1 MKLFKALE
9 LSYDQYS
16 TTVKNYLSKTFSN
29 FGVKYNNSTIF
40 GQIISV
46 IEATVQNILLYI
58 EDAFTEQNKFTATR
72 KKSIYGLAQLTGYN
86 PSTGKAAG
94 FQLKLSYTP
103 TNTETTNVI
112 INNKEPIVCSQNG
125 LQYNIILP
133 QDAIIVNTSND
144 LTNKYLYA
152 VEGQFETQYFVSTGG
167 QLYLEHLD
175 VTGDIDEDYMEVRI
189 NDELWEKVDSLY
201 DMQADG
207 KQWFS
212 KTSVVS
218 GIIIGFGND
227 IHGRALQDGDNVSI
241 TYLKH
246 NGEYGN
252 INNLEAVEFSFVDS
266 LKNVSG
272 DDVDG
277 NTLFNITVANTD
289 SVTSGTF
296 SEDISQVKQMIGY
309 TSRALVLASPENY
322 KSFINR
328 FSFCGYNRTWSE
340 VGSLVINSLIM
351 RNYKINLEDSKD
363 YFNLQESDFFLT
375 DAQKESLQ
383 NCIKN
388 SGRQLAG
395 VIYNIK
401 DPKLKKYALYVYLKM
416 KDTSYDTNYITE
428 QVRSLIGEFFTDL
441 SQDNYIP
448 KSDII
453 HLIKN
458 NIEEVDGVNCYFIS
472 EENEKAIINKKYT
485 EEISKYNPTTNTYD
499 TTIST
504 VYLYDGE
511 DPGLGLDSH
520 GNILLEN
527 NDQYPVLM
535 GGWSYISSSDN
546 QTTFI
551 NDPLIISFEN

>member
-1 MKLFKALE
+1 MKLFRALE
-9 LSYDQYS
+9 LSYEQYS
-16 TTVKNYLSKTFSN
+16 TAVKNYLSKTFSD
-29 FGVKYNNSTIF
+29 FGVKYNNSTVF

-94 FQLKLSYTP
+94 FQLKLSYIP
-103 TNTETTNVI
+103 TNTETLSVI
-112 INNKEPIVCSQNG
+112 INNREPIVCSQNG

-133 QDAIIVNTSND
+133 QDAIIINTTKD

-152 VEGQFETQYFVSTGG
+152 VEGQFETQSFVATGG

-175 VTGDIDEDYMEVRI
+175 VTGDIDEDYIELRV
-189 NDELWEKVDSLY
+189 NDELWEKADSLY

-207 KQWFS
+207 KQWFC
-212 KTSVVS
+212 KTSVVN
-218 GIIIGFGND
+218 GIILGFGND
-227 IHGRALQDGDNVSI
+227 IHGRSLQDGDIITV

-252 INNLEAVEFSFVDS
+252 INNSEAVEFSFVNT
-266 LKNVSG
+266 LKNISG
-272 DDVDG
+272 GDVDG
-277 NTLFNITVANTD
+277 NTLFNIAVAGID
-289 SVTSGTF
+289 SITSGTF
-296 SEDISQVKQMIGY
+296 SEDVSQVKQMIGY

-340 VGSLVINSLIM
+340 EGSLVINSLIM

-388 SGRQLAG
+388 SGKQLAG
-395 VIYNIK
+395 VVYNIK
-401 DPKLKKYALYVYLKM
+401 DPKLKKYALYLYLKM
-416 KDTSYDTNYITE
+416 KNTSYDTAYIEE
-428 QVRSLIGEFFTDL
+428 QARTLIGEFFTDL
-441 SQDNYIP
+441 TQDDYIP

-453 HLIKN
+453 QLIKN
-458 NIEEVDGVNCYFIS
+458 NIDGVDGVNCYFIS
-472 EENEKAIINKKYT
+472 EENETAIINKKYV
-485 EEISKYNPTTNTYD
+485 EEISKYNPSTNTYD
-499 TTIST
+499 TTSNI

-520 GNILLEN
+520 GNILLKN

-535 GGWSYISSSDN
+535 GGWHYISSSDN
-546 QTTFI
+546 QTTYVD
-551 NDPLIISFEN
+551 NPLIISFEN